1 MKNKVEHIE
10 NQYTSQEN
18 KKKQRQKMKMRVVR
32 RRITVFAGVLL
43 AIIVVLSILL
53 VVQKHRNDIDA
64 QERKAKEAQF
74 QKQQNEEI
82 ALKEKLNNL
91 NDKDY
96 IEKIARDDYYL
107 SNKGEV
113 ILGCQKTKIRLAQN
127 LRKNKSKLIQNYP
140 SIDIVKN
147 PNKDIIRENRIKSG
161 GFI

>member
-1 MKNKVEHIE
+1 MSKKVENIG

-32 RRITVFAGVLL
+32 RRIALFGGILL
-43 AIIVVLSILL
+43 AIILILL
-53 VVQKHRNDIDA
+53 VLLVIQRHSNDQDA
-64 QERKAKEAQF
+64 VERKEKETEF
-74 QKQQNEEI
+74 QKQQDEEI

-113 ILGCQKTKIRLAQN
+113 IFRLPDDKKSSQSKTSNEKGN
-127 LRKNKSKLIQNYP
+127 
-140 SIDIVKN
+140 
-147 PNKDIIRENRIKSG
+147 
-161 GFI
+161 